1 MKKSNFSYL
10 AFLLLLIILFL
21 PLFSLT
27 KPGLPLTHDGLDHVV
42 RIGSFYDSLM
52 EGNLIPRWGRDLNLG
67 YGHPVLS
74 FFYPFSSYLGSLF
87 HLTGLSLVDSTKM
100 VFGFSLLFSG
110 IFMYLW
116 LKEFLGVKAGLVG
129 ALFYTFAPYR
139 FVDLYVRGAIGECVA
154 FVWLPL
160 ILYFGL
166 KFSKEQKNI
175 YLFGGSLSLGLLIMS
190 HNLLSLMFLPL
201 VLGYFLFLLFPSIKK
216 RKTNP
221 LLGFGLMVVLAF
233 ALSAFFW
240 LPAFFEGK
248 YTLRDIVTKDNITGL
263 EPLGRLI
270 WSPWSYG
277 GTGSLSVQLG
287 PLHWLSIL
295 VSPILLFVLKKRK
308 DRLFYFGLFI
318 LFSFVASMFLMLPIA
333 RPFYLQF
340 DLLQK
345 FQFGWRFLSLALFA
359 PVFFVAILISFL
371 KESQR
376 TIFLFLVIVSLLGL
390 SYRFWQPRDYL
401 LKPDSYYQQATFT
414 STNDTGESSPRWSI
428 RRMERE
434 RKADLEVIEGEAEIK
449 TGKRKVEF
457 HSYEVKVREKSR
469 LVENTLYF
477 PNWQILANGKILPI
491 EFQDPEFRGLMTFWL
506 EPGEYQLEVVFKETK
521 LRQATNCLSF
531 FSLLS
536 LFIVGFLPR
545 MLERKKR

>member
-1 MKKSNFSYL
+1 MIFKKISPY
-10 AFLLLLIILFL
+10 FLVLVGLLVL
-21 PLFSLT
+21 PLLSLL

-116 LKEFLGVKAGLVG
+116 LKEFLGTKAGFVG
-129 ALFYTFAPYR
+129 ALFYAFAPYR
-139 FVDLYVRGAIGECVA
+139 FVDLYVRGAIGECIA

-166 KFSKEQKNI
+166 KFSKKQESV
-175 YLFGGSLSLGLLIMS
+175 YLLGGSLSLAILIMS

-201 VLGYFLFLLFPSIKK
+201 VLGYFVFLFFSVVPK
-216 RKTNP
+216 RKANS
-221 LLGFGLMVVLAF
+221 LLGLGLIIAFGF

-263 EPLGRLI
+263 EPLSRLI

-277 GTGSLSVQLG
+277 GTGALSVQLG

-295 VSPILLFVLKKRK
+295 ISPVLLFLLRKKK
-308 DRLFYFGLFI
+308 NDLFYFGLLVFFSFLASILFI
-318 LFSFVASMFLMLPIA
+318 LPLAQPL
-333 RPFYLQF
+333 YLKF
-340 DLLQK
+340 ALLQK

-359 PVFFVAILISFL
+359 PAFFAAVLVSFL
-371 KESQR
+371 KEGQK
-376 TIFLFLVIVSLLGL
+376 TIFLFLVVALLLGL
-390 SYRFWQPRDYL
+390 SYQFWQPRDYL
-401 LKPDSYYQQATFT
+401 LKPDSYYQQAIFT
-414 STNDTGESSPRWSI
+414 TTNDTGESSPRWSI
-428 RRMERE
+428 RRMEKE
-434 RKADLEVIEGEAEIK
+434 RKADLEVIEGEAEIE
-449 TGKRKVEF
+449 TRERKVEL
-457 HSYEVKVREKSR
+457 HSYGIKVKEKTR

-477 PNWQILANGKILPI
+477 PNWQVLANGEVLPL

-506 EPGEYQLEVVFKETK
+506 EPGEYQLEVIFRETK
-521 LRQATNCLSF
+521 LRQVANCLSF
-531 FSLLS
+531 VALLS

-545 MLERKKR
+545 ILKRRKQ